1 MEENKQV
8 EQVETEKE
16 VEGKPTKKKV
26 EKKPTKK
33 VRWKLDPDNSIIF
46 VSKEESELAEAEAR
60 FKFKLVVYKDS
71 DTHVESMKITN
82 FVVDRATVQAGEWEA
97 AEGTENGSIV
107 TSIVDLPQDIKKFKR
122 FGVVIGDTYFRDLA
136 RRIEEEYANI
146 EVGTVTLS
154 MGDTRYSDLIEEVK
168 RYFEEYK
175 ENDYITAD
183 FCNIPVN
190 VFNGLAFDCGYNEY
204 EMRNLRSQLA
214 QDKYIH
220 VVSGR
225 YAILKRMGSKPERVI
240 AFYREKLGIDMPVK
254 QDKRK
259 KVKDDGDE

>member
-8 EQVETEKE
+8 EQLV
-16 VEGKPTKKKV
+16 TKKKA

-82 FVVDRATVQAGEWEA
+82 FVVDRATVQAGDWEA

-107 TSIVDLPQDIKKFKR
+107 TSIVDLSQDIKKFKR
-122 FGVVIGDTYFRDLA
+122 FGVVMGDTYFRDLA

-154 MGDTRYSDLIEEVK
+154 DSDTRYVSLLKEIK
-168 RYFEEYK
+168 RYFTEYK
-175 ENDYITAD
+175 DSGYIAGG

-190 VFNGLAFDCGYNEY
+190 QFNGLASDCGYGEY
-204 EMRNLRSQLA
+204 EMKNLRRQLA
-214 QDKYIH
+214 ENGYIREL
-220 VVSGR
+220 SGR
-225 YAILKRMGSKPERVI
+225 YAILKRLSGKPERVLQ
-240 AFYREKLGIDMPVK
+240 FHSKEL
-254 QDKRK
+254 DKIK
-259 KVKDDGDE
+259 GDGDE

>member
-1 MEENKQV
+1 MEENKRA

-16 VEGKPTKKKV
+16 T

-33 VRWKLDPDNSIIF
+33 VSWKLDPDNSIIF
-46 VSKEESELAEAEAR
+46 VSKEESKLAEAEAR

-82 FVVDRATVQAGEWEA
+82 FVVDRATVQAGDWEA

-122 FGVVIGDTYFRDLA
+122 FGVVMGDTYFRDLA

-146 EVGTVTLS
+146 EVGTVALS
-154 MGDTRYSDLIEEVK
+154 TSDTRYSDLIEEVK
-168 RYFEEYK
+168 QYFAEYK

-190 VFNGLAFDCGYNEY
+190 VFNGLAFDSGYNEY

-225 YAILKRMGSKPERVI
+225 YAILKRLGSKPERVI
-240 AFYREKLGIDMPVK
+240 AFYREKLNIAMPER
-254 QDKRK
+254 QEKRK